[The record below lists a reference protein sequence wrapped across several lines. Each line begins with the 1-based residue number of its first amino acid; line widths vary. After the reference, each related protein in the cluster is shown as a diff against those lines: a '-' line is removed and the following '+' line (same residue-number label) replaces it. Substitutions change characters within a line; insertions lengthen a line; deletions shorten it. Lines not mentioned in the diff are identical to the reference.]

1 MFAPRSSVLAPR
13 SFQLQV
19 SLPPFALAP
28 ASFRFPALA
37 SLAARSAL
45 GAGRE
50 ANLAVLLTARVAEGV
65 LTPGLPRAAR
75 AVRAAAAAQ
84 WLSASCPDTKIRA
97 ACMSV
102 VDATTADARE
112 PVARTLTRLI
122 EVNAPHLDG
131 ASKAELTAL
140 VRAVTG

>member
-1 MFAPRSSVLAPR
+1 M
-13 SFQLQV
+13 QI
-19 SLPPFALAP
+19 SLPPFALSP

-50 ANLAVLLTARVAEGV
+50 AALATLLTARVAEGV
-65 LTPGLPRAAR
+65 LTLPRAAR
-75 AVRAAAAAQ
+75 AERATAAAQ
-84 WLSASCPDTKIRA
+84 WLGTSCPDARIRA
-97 ACMSV
+97 ACIAV
-102 VDATTADARE
+102 VEATADDPRE
-112 PVARTLTRLI
+112 PLARALTRVI
-122 EVNAPHLDG
+122 DANAAHLDV